1 MSTVE
6 APAVVCTQPV
16 QRFVLHNVS
25 WEEYGKFLEAIGENH
40 VRVTYDRGS
49 IEFMSPQPLHERY
62 KHFFSLFFLA
72 LSKETGVKIYGMGST
87 TFRRRDAGRGLE
99 PDECYYLQSAAR
111 VRDLTTADL
120 TVDPPP
126 DLAIEVDITSS
137 VLNRM
142 EVYASLGIPEVWR
155 CDGQVLEA
163 YCLGANRC
171 YERTP
176 NSAAFPFLPL
186 DEVLQLIQHGLVGA
200 DSVEWLEAAQEWLR
214 EDVLPRRQ
222 DS

>member
-6 APAVVCTQPV
+6 APAPVLTQPA
-16 QRFVLHNVS
+16 QRFVLNNVS
-25 WEEYGKFLEAIGENH
+25 WEQYGKFLEAIGENH
-40 VRVTYDRGS
+40 VRVTYDRGRL
-49 IEFMSPQPLHERY
+49 ELMSPQSLHERY
-62 KHFFSLFFLA
+62 KHFFSLFLLA
-72 LSKETGVKIYGMGST
+72 LSKATGVKIYGMGST
-87 TFRRRDAGRGLE
+87 TFRSPNADRGLE
-99 PDECYYLQSAAR
+99 PDESYYIQSAAQ
-111 VRDLTTADL
+111 VRDLTAVDL

-126 DLAIEVDITSS
+126 DLAIEIDITSS

-142 EVYASLGIPEVWR
+142 EVYAGLGILEVWR

-163 YCLGANRC
+163 YCLGADRR

-200 DSVEWLEAAQEWLR
+200 DSLEWLEAAQEWLR
-214 EDVLPRRQ
+214 EDVLPRRRN
-222 DS
+222 S